1 MNVVLRSRMLG
12 VALIVVLLAFWQLV
26 TTVGFIHTPS
36 LPPVSAIFA
45 SWWTLLVSG
54 EIFRQLG
61 PSLWRLFVG
70 YALAAVVG
78 VIVGLL
84 MGYFRPL
91 YNLLEPLTELLRP
104 IPSPAYIPLAI
115 LFLGLGNEMK
125 YFVIFFACV
134 FPILLNAQSGVRAID
149 PVQINTGRTF
159 GLTRAQIVRKIILP
173 ASLPSILTGMRVSLG
188 IALIVVV
195 ISEMVAS
202 NNGIGFFILNAQ
214 RFFNVSDMFAG
225 IFTLALV
232 GYALN
237 ALFLRLEAHL
247 LRWRVR

>member
-1 MNVVLRSRMLG
+1 MNAVLRTRLLG
-12 VALIVVLLAFWQLV
+12 VVLIVVLLAFWQLV
-26 TTVGFIHTPS
+26 TTTGIVHSPS
-36 LPPVSAIFA
+36 LPPVSTIFA
-45 SWWTLLVSG
+45 AWWTLIVSG
-54 EIFRQLG
+54 EIARQLG
-61 PSLWRLFVG
+61 PSLWRLFIG
-70 YALAAVVG
+70 YSLAAAVG
-78 VIVGLL
+78 IAVGLL
-84 MGYFRPL
+84 MGYFRVV

-173 ASLPSILTGMRVSLG
+173 AALPSILTGMRVSLG

-195 ISEMVAS
+195 IAEMVAS
-202 NNGIGFFILNAQ
+202 NNGIGFFILNSQ
-214 RFFNVSDMFAG
+214 RFFNVADMFAG
-225 IFTLALV
+225 IFTLALL

-237 ALFLRLEAHL
+237 AVFLRVEAHV